1 MNAQNH
7 MNYLAL
13 NQNILNKPL
22 VIGVGPQEG
31 SSETPKTTFHGL
43 EVYLNGAHK
52 MPDYDKQDKGFII
65 GSMTHPY
72 AMNGMPPMS
81 GILSYEFW
89 TTDKEYIILVSLEL
103 EESEEEDSDP
113 ATDVLAIVKKDQIP
127 KNIIQN
133 EESLA
138 LICQD
143 MMLCHLESLFEFY
156 ESLEDLND
164 WSFED
169 DTLYFYVKYH
179 FELKNAV
186 KSIENELKDS

>member
-1 MNAQNH
+1 MNNQ
-7 MNYLAL
+7 MNILAL
-13 NQNILNKPL
+13 NQNILNKSL
-22 VIGVGPQEG
+22 VIGSGFQEG
-31 SSETPKTTFHGL
+31 NIETPKTTFHGL
-43 EVYLNGAHK
+43 EVFLNGIHK
-52 MPDYDKQDKGFII
+52 MPDYNEQDKGLII
-65 GSMTHPY
+65 GSMTHPH

-103 EESEEEDSDP
+103 VGSEKEDSDP

-127 KNIIQN
+127 KNITQN
-133 EESLA
+133 EENLP

-156 ESLEDLND
+156 ESIDDLND
-164 WSFED
+164 WVFED

-186 KSIENELKDS
+186 KTIDSELKDS

>member
-1 MNAQNH
+1 MENP
-7 MNYLAL
+7 MSILAL

-22 VIGVGPQEG
+22 VIGSGFQEG
-31 SSETPKTTFHGL
+31 DIEAPKTTFHGL
-43 EVYLNGAHK
+43 EVYLNGIHK
-52 MPDYDKQDKGFII
+52 MPDYDEQDKGFII

-81 GILSYEFW
+81 GVLSYEFW

-103 EESEEEDSDP
+103 VGSEEEDSDR
-113 ATDVLAIVKKDQIP
+113 ATDVLAIVKKDHVP
-127 KNIIQN
+127 KKITLN
-133 EESLA
+133 EESLP

-143 MMLCHLESLFEFY
+143 MMLCHLESLFELY
-156 ESLEDLND
+156 ESIEDLND
-164 WSFED
+164 WVFED

-186 KSIENELKDS
+186 KTIDNELKDS

>member
-1 MNAQNH
+1 MSI
-7 MNYLAL
+7 LAL

-22 VIGVGPQEG
+22 VIGSGFQEG
-31 SSETPKTTFHGL
+31 DIEAPKTTFHGL
-43 EVYLNGAHK
+43 EVYLNGIHK
-52 MPDYDKQDKGFII
+52 MPDYDEQDKGFII

-81 GILSYEFW
+81 GVLSYEFW

-103 EESEEEDSDP
+103 VGSEEEDSDR
-113 ATDVLAIVKKDQIP
+113 ATDVLAIVKKDHVP
-127 KNIIQN
+127 KKITLN
-133 EESLA
+133 EESLP

-143 MMLCHLESLFEFY
+143 MMLCHLESLFELY
-156 ESLEDLND
+156 ESIEDLND
-164 WSFED
+164 WVFED

-186 KSIENELKDS
+186 KTIDNELKDS